1 MENEEKYEEMNEE
14 TVEEEKKGLK
24 EKVKDF
30 FGKPIVKKITT
41 GVAVVG
47 AALIGYAFGANS
59 GSNGEGNG
67 EEAPCLPDPASDND
81 GNTAGTTDYVDN
93 TEDMT
98 TDENDDGMSET
109 NESEGS
115 AE

>member
-1 MENEEKYEEMNEE
+1 MENEKKKEMNEE

-47 AALIGYAFGANS
+47 AAVFGYVVGAAC
-59 GSNGEGNG
+59 GSNGEGIG
-67 EEAPCLPDPASDND
+67 EEPGYLPDPGSDNN
-81 GNTAGTTDYVDN
+81 GNTADTTDYAD
-93 TEDMT
+93 DMT
-98 TDENDDGMSET
+98 TDEDDDGMSEA
-109 NESEGS
+109 NQSEGS